1 MKSSQSTASAGCTE
15 MAAAGAGIRL
25 HPACRVR
32 QEGFGL
38 LFYDSRGPRLLFA
51 ETGSLLPAEFYGTVR
66 ERDEFPE
73 GLTENQKK
81 ALRKFVTQ
89 LLEKGFLREQ

>member
-1 MKSSQSTASAGCTE
+1 
-15 MAAAGAGIRL
+15 MAATGIQL

-51 ETGSLLPAEFYGTVR
+51 ETGSVIPADYFETVR
-66 ERDEFPE
+66 EKDELPE
-73 GLTENQKK
+73 GLPEQGRE
-81 ALRKFVTQ
+81 ALQKFVTQ
-89 LLEKGFLREQ
+89 LLEKGFLREQPLC

>member
-1 MKSSQSTASAGCTE
+1 
-15 MAAAGAGIRL
+15 MAAAGVKL

-51 ETGSLLPAEFYGTVR
+51 ETGDLLAPDYFEVVRGKEELPAGLSDR
-66 ERDEFPE
+66 E
-73 GLTENQKK
+73 QKVVE
-81 ALRKFVTQ
+81 KFIAQ
-89 LLEKGFLREQ
+89 LLERGYLREQPIC

>member
-1 MKSSQSTASAGCTE
+1 
-15 MAAAGAGIRL
+15 MAAAGIRL

-51 ETGSLLPAEFYGTVR
+51 ETGRLLPTEFFATVR
-66 ERDEFPE
+66 SLDDLPVGLSEQERRI
-73 GLTENQKK
+73 LKK
-81 ALRKFVTQ
+81 FLSQ
-89 LLEKGFLREQ
+89 LLEKGFLREQPIC

>member
-1 MKSSQSTASAGCTE
+1 
-15 MAAAGAGIRL
+15 MAAAGIQL

-51 ETGSLLPAEFYGTVR
+51 ETGELLPVDFFDQPRSRQELPA
-66 ERDEFPE
+66 
-73 GLTENQKK
+73 GLSPPQQNRLQNFITK
-81 ALRKFVTQ
+81 
-89 LLEKGFLREQ
+89 LLERGFLREQPVC

>member
-1 MKSSQSTASAGCTE
+1 
-15 MAAAGAGIRL
+15 MAAAGIQL

-51 ETGSLLPAEFYGTVR
+51 ETGRLLPADFFGTVR
-66 ERDEFPE
+66 DRDELPE
-73 GLTENQKK
+73 GLSDQQKT
-81 ALRKFVTQ
+81 ALQKFVTK
-89 LLEKGFLREQ
+89 LLEKGFLREQSIC

>member
-1 MKSSQSTASAGCTE
+1 
-15 MAAAGAGIRL
+15 MAAAGVQL

-51 ETGSLLPAEFYGTVR
+51 ETGNMLPAEFFAVARGKGELPDGLADR
-66 ERDEFPE
+66 EKE
-73 GLTENQKK
+73 Q
-81 ALRKFVTQ
+81 LRNFINL
-89 LLEKGFLREQ
+89 LLEKDFLREQPLC

>member
-1 MKSSQSTASAGCTE
+1 
-15 MAAAGAGIRL
+15 MAAAGIQL

-51 ETGSLLPAEFYGTVR
+51 ETGDLLAPDHFDAVR
-66 ERDEFPE
+66 SKDDFTA
-73 GLTENQKK
+73 GLTQRQKYG
-81 ALRKFVTQ
+81 LLKFIDQ
-89 LLEKGFLREQ
+89 LLERGFLREQPLC

>member
-1 MKSSQSTASAGCTE
+1 
-15 MAAAGAGIRL
+15 MAAAGIQL

-51 ETGSLLPAEFYGTVR
+51 ETGRLLPTDFFATVR
-66 ERDEFPE
+66 SLDDLPA
-73 GLTENQKK
+73 GLTEQERRILKK
-81 ALRKFVTQ
+81 FLSQ
-89 LLEKGFLREQ
+89 LLEKGFLREQPIC

>member
-1 MKSSQSTASAGCTE
+1 
-15 MAAAGAGIRL
+15 MAAAGYML

-51 ETGSLLPAEFYGTVR
+51 ETGSLLDAAFI
-66 ERDEFPE
+66 
-73 GLTENQKK
+73 ENLHQVK
-81 ALRKFVTQ
+81 ALPDNLTTQQKNSVDKFLGQ
-89 LLEKGFLREQ
+89 LLERGFLREQ

>member
-1 MKSSQSTASAGCTE
+1 V
-15 MAAAGAGIRL
+15 AAAGIRL

-51 ETGSLLPAEFYGTVR
+51 ETGRLLPTDFFATARSLDDLPV
-66 ERDEFPE
+66 
-73 GLTENQKK
+73 GLSEQEQRILKK
-81 ALRKFVTQ
+81 FLSQ
-89 LLEKGFLREQ
+89 LLEKGFLREQSIC

>member
-1 MKSSQSTASAGCTE
+1 
-15 MAAAGAGIRL
+15 MAAAGIRL

-51 ETGSLLPAEFYGTVR
+51 ETGRLLPTDFFATVR
-66 ERDEFPE
+66 SLDDLPAGLSEQERRI
-73 GLTENQKK
+73 LKK
-81 ALRKFVTQ
+81 FLSQ
-89 LLEKGFLREQ
+89 LLEKGFLREQSIC

>member
-1 MKSSQSTASAGCTE
+1 ME
-15 MAAAGAGIRL
+15 AAGIKL

-51 ETGSLLPAEFYGTVR
+51 ETGSLLPADFFATVR
-66 ERDEFPE
+66 SRDEFPQ
-73 GLTENQKK
+73 GLSEQQQKV
-81 ALRKFVTQ
+81 LRKFLSQ
-89 LLEKGFLREQ
+89 LLEKGFLHEQPLC

>member
-1 MKSSQSTASAGCTE
+1 
-15 MAAAGAGIRL
+15 MAAAGIRL

-51 ETGSLLPAEFYGTVR
+51 ETGTLLPADFYGTVR
-66 ERDEFPE
+66 ERDELPA
-73 GLTENQKK
+73 GLTEQQRT
-81 ALRKFVTQ
+81 ALGKFVTQ

>member
-1 MKSSQSTASAGCTE
+1 MSAASFK
-15 MAAAGAGIRL
+15 L

-51 ETGSLLPAEFYGTVR
+51 ETGRLLSPEFFDSVRGENELPAGLSEHQQGVL
-66 ERDEFPE
+66 RDFI
-73 GLTENQKK
+73 NK
-81 ALRKFVTQ
+81 
-89 LLEKGFLREQ
+89 LLERGFLREQ

>member
-1 MKSSQSTASAGCTE
+1 
-15 MAAAGAGIRL
+15 MAAAGIEL

-51 ETGSLLPAEFYGTVR
+51 ETGSLLSADFFTNPRPKDGLPA
-66 ERDEFPE
+66 
-73 GLTENQKK
+73 GLSAGQRQVVQTF
-81 ALRKFVTQ
+81 LTR
-89 LLEKGFLREQ
+89 LLERGFLREQPFC

>member
-1 MKSSQSTASAGCTE
+1 MS
-15 MAAAGAGIRL
+15 AAGVIKTRL

-51 ETGSLLPAEFYGTVR
+51 ATGTLLPENYFETAHAS
-66 ERDEFPE
+66 DELPA
-73 GLTENQKK
+73 GLSDSQKLTLK
-81 ALRKFVTQ
+81 KFVKQ
-89 LLEKGFLREQ
+89 LLDKGFLREQ

>member
-1 MKSSQSTASAGCTE
+1 
-15 MAAAGAGIRL
+15 MAAAGVGIML

-51 ETGSLLPAEFYGTVR
+51 ETGKLLPSDFYTVQR
-66 ERDEFPE
+66 RRDELPA
-73 GLTENQKK
+73 GLTAGQEQSLQKLVNQLV
-81 ALRKFVTQ
+81 A
-89 LLEKGFLREQ
+89 KGFLREQ

>member
-1 MKSSQSTASAGCTE
+1 
-15 MAAAGAGIRL
+15 MAAAGIQL

-51 ETGSLLPAEFYGTVR
+51 ATGGLLPADFFSEVR
-66 ERDEFPE
+66 GRAELPADLSR
-73 GLTENQKK
+73 GQHQ
-81 ALRKFVTQ
+81 ALGKLVQQ
-89 LLEKGFLREQ
+89 LLDKGFLREQPIC